1 MLIIVVLCHL
11 WWRQVSFEVSLL
23 SFNSTVDDD
32 DGGGGGGGGDA
43 ST

>member
-1 MLIIVVLCHL
+1 
-11 WWRQVSFEVSLL
+11 VSFEVSLL